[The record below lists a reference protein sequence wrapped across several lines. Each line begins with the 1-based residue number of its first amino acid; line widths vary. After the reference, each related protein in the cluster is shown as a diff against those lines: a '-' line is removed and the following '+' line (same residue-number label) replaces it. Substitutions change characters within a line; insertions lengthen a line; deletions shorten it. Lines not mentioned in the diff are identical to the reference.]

1 MRSLAAR
8 VLHSRWMRRRWAAL
22 VLGLSSAC
30 TAPRTTGLSATST
43 EEPALSPRNAPA
55 ALVAPAGVSAVV
67 PAVAVSVPTSA
78 PAISHAYQQELPPR
92 PRAAPAHRTAKYSPA
107 QCQAELRKR
116 GIAVQRGT
124 APGVATPVRLAS
136 PLQGVTF
143 TAPGKRSVYGV
154 LDCRLALALDDFARI
169 LARHEVVRVRVD
181 NMYRPRAR
189 LPGRKNKS
197 QHAYGL
203 AADVMSFELSDG
215 RVLLVEQDWQGAV
228 GTPPCGPEAR
238 LQAEVETAILL
249 RNMICEVARE
259 GLFNHLLTPSYDAA
273 HRDHLHLDIKRDAR
287 DISIN

>member
-1 MRSLAAR
+1 MSL
-8 VLHSRWMRRRWAAL
+8 RRLPPPIA
-22 VLGLSSAC
+22 
-30 TAPRTTGLSATST
+30 
-43 EEPALSPRNAPA
+43 
-55 ALVAPAGVSAVV
+55 APAGASSVAPVIAL
-67 PAVAVSVPTSA
+67 PAPTSVPL
-78 PAISHAYQQELPPR
+78 INHAYKQELPRR
-92 PRAAPAHRTAKYSPA
+92 PQAAPAHKTAKYSPA

-116 GIAVQRGT
+116 GIAVQRGR
-124 APGVATPVRLAS
+124 AAGVATPVRLAS

-143 TAPGKRSVYGV
+143 TAPGKRSVYGL

-189 LPGRKNKS
+189 LPGRKHKS

-203 AADVMSFELSDG
+203 AADVMSFELADG
-215 RVLLVEQDWQGAV
+215 RVLVVEQDWQGAV
-228 GTPPCGPEAR
+228 GRPPCGPEAR
-238 LQAEVETAILL
+238 LEVEAETAILL